1 MFDHER
7 SVFMN
12 SCECGNA
19 APASCGCGGR
29 LPAPGPG
36 VQLAIATI
44 PMQPWETPYE
54 AAKAL
59 KQGTIFPCLDLPFF
73 ITGGGVHA

>member
-1 MFDHER
+1 
-7 SVFMN
+7 MN
-12 SCECGNA
+12 LCSCDTNVSEAGCNCGKE
-19 APASCGCGGR
+19 

-54 AAKAL
+54 PAKAL

-73 ITGGGVHA
+73 ITGGGKNA